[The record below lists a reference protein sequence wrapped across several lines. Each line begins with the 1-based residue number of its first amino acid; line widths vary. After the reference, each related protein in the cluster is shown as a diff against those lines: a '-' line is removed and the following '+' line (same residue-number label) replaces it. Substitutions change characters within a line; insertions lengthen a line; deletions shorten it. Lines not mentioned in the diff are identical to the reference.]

1 MAQIYREGKTG
12 AKYFLGA
19 LKTNEKLQQ
28 VLISTLNYSGFI
40 TIQDKM
46 LY

>member
-19 LKTNEKLQQ
+19 LKRMKITAGFNIYIKL
-28 VLISTLNYSGFI
+28 LWIYHYSR
-40 TIQDKM
+40 
-46 LY
+46 